1 MKAIC
6 ISALAATLLT
16 AAPVS
21 AAPPATISTDR
32 IKTDVRTLASDRFE
46 GRGPGETGEARTVP
60 FLAQSFAAA
69 GLEPAGIGGKWTQD
83 VPLVRLDRLPGARI
97 ILDGRSLTIG
107 RDITLGLRNAG
118 RWSSV
123 NAPLVFA
130 GWGVVDA
137 KLGFDAYRG
146 VDMRGKI
153 AVLLAND
160 PDFEAGHDLGFGG
173 KALVLAGR
181 TGTKVA
187 AAAKAGAAGV
197 IFVHEEAAYSFP
209 FSQFGN
215 TVAVP
220 SMAYDPLQP
229 STLGFSAVVRKDIAE
244 QILRGSGLTLAAL
257 KVRARLPEFRAIPLR
272 AKASVSGFNKT
283 TRFVSHNVVAKLTGA
298 TRPTE
303 YVLYGAHW
311 DANGRNGPDSTGDE
325 IRNGAIDNATGTAE
339 MLEIARAFAAGKR
352 PARTV
357 VFGAWTAEEKGLLGS
372 EWFAA
377 HPLVPLERIAAVI
390 NLDPH
395 LVLPEARS
403 IELIGPGKTDLEP
416 RLALAAGSSGLKLVP
431 EPIPEAGWY
440 YRSDHLPFAQRGVP
454 SIAFR
459 AGRDLVQG
467 GMAQGTRAVA
477 AFNARCY
484 HQPCDEFSS
493 AWTFGGT
500 GQEATTAYRLGL
512 DVANTR
518 AWPNWNPGNEY
529 FPMRQRTAA
538 ERR

>member
-1 MKAIC
+1 
-6 ISALAATLLT
+6 
-16 AAPVS
+16 
-21 AAPPATISTDR
+21 
-32 IKTDVRTLASDRFE
+32 
-46 GRGPGETGEARTVP
+46 
-60 FLAQSFAAA
+60 
-69 GLEPAGIGGKWTQD
+69 
-83 VPLVRLDRLPGARI
+83 
-97 ILDGRSLTIG
+97 
-107 RDITLGLRNAG
+107 
-118 RWSSV
+118 
-123 NAPLVFA
+123 
-130 GWGVVDA
+130 
-137 KLGFDAYRG
+137 
-146 VDMRGKI
+146 
-153 AVLLAND
+153 VLLAND
-160 PDFEAGHDLGFGG
+160 PDFEAGRDLGFGG

-229 STLGFSAVVRKDIAE
+229 STLGFSAVVRNVIGE
-244 QILRGSGLTLAAL
+244 QILRVSGLTLAAL

-500 GQEATTAYRLGL
+500 GQEASTAYRLGL